1 MAANLDNF
9 KFKFGFLNQA
19 QDPDDLADNEAVAMD
34 SLDPDKLALG
44 TLQVS
49 ALLPTVT
56 TKVTTPA
63 TLGGRS
69 FRLNSGVIEQLADSV
84 TPGAYGA
91 ESVVNRG
98 STTTTGYPPK
108 GGVPVPTL
116 TSPITVSTPTGDI
129 TDLAAS
135 IVAGGAYTGVEDNR
149 TVRIQLLTI
158 NTINFFFAS
167 FDAGASYGPNG
178 SYGTGVALPVLGPS
192 GIDEGIRVTFD
203 AGYVFT
209 SGHVSNFTV
218 TRAANAGDG
227 TYSYVLV
234 NVRNGATVKPA
245 EDIQGIPG
253 DVVTF
258 DITNFNSTGDRISN
272 YIPRVTFPA
281 MHANAIEQWLY
292 RKSPID
298 TDFVRLAKYD
308 GTNVT
313 ADRTP
318 STSAAQSYYDDF
330 GLTSDIINVRI
341 LESIKD
347 EPFQTID
354 AAIGNTSA
362 TYDRIFEKDGRLWTV
377 PTTRK
382 DLILYSRLGAWW
394 GWSRTQ
400 SFGFK
405 DDYADHVI
413 LRDPRSTVGAAVT
426 VIGTTN
432 GIYHIDGNGTE
443 ASPYV
448 LQEAIPEI
456 SVMPGTM
463 LNINGT
469 IMFMSK
475 STDGVYG
482 TGAYGQKIYEYDL
495 LKLTEVSARI
505 IGHAIITGTDA
516 LMVAAQRGSDKYQ
529 IQKSGG
535 SSALVYHRDARGW
548 VEVIQASETATTW
561 SWTSKNYQPSM
572 FKRFK
577 IGYARFFKIE
587 YKGVVTVAFTMLS
600 GDGLTSNTSTFT
612 LANAASRAQIIQ
624 RLPGGLGRKWKIVV
638 TGGAAAVLYDFYL
651 VS

>member
-1 MAANLDNF
+1 MAANLDNY

-19 QDPDDLADNEAVAMD
+19 QDPDDLADNEAVSID

-49 ALLPTVT
+49 ALMPTST

-69 FRLNSGVIEQLADSV
+69 FRVTSGDIEQLEDSV
-84 TPGAYGA
+84 TPDLASYR
-91 ESVVNRG
+91 VVNKG

-108 GGVPVPTL
+108 GNAPSGLAVTDGVV
-116 TSPITVSTPTGDI
+116 VSTPTGSI
-129 TDLAAS
+129 TSLVANL
-135 IVAGGAYTGVEDNR
+135 IAGGSYTGSEDNR
-149 TVRIQLLTI
+149 TVRIKVDTDV
-158 NTINFFFAS
+158 TKFAAS
-167 FDAGASYGPNG
+167 LDAGG
-178 SYGTGVALPVLGPS
+178 SYGALVVIAAGTAQAVLGP
-192 GIDEGIRVTFD
+192 GGTDEGIRVTFD
-203 AGYVFT
+203 AGYVPVA
-209 SGHVSNFTV
+209 GHTSNFTV

-227 TYSYVLV
+227 TYAYVLV
-234 NVRNGATVKPA
+234 NVRTGSIVKPS
-245 EDIQGIPG
+245 ENIQGIPG
-253 DVVTF
+253 DVVTL
-258 DITNFNSTGDRISN
+258 DITNFNSAGDRVRN
-272 YIPRVTFPA
+272 FIPRFTFPA
-281 MHANAIEQWLY
+281 EHANATEQWLY

-298 TDFVRLAKYD
+298 TDFVRIAKYD

-318 STSAAQSYYDDF
+318 SSSSVVAYYDDL
-330 GLTSDIINVRI
+330 GLTSDIINVII

-347 EPFQTID
+347 ESFQTID
-354 AAIGNTSA
+354 AAIGNTSND
-362 TYDRIFEKDGRLWTV
+362 YDRIFEKDGRLWTV

-394 GWSRTQ
+394 GWSRAQ

-405 DDYADHVI
+405 GNYADHVI
-413 LRDPRSTVGAAVT
+413 LRDPRSNTGATVT

-443 ASPYV
+443 AAPYN

-456 SVMPGTM
+456 SVMPGSM

-475 STDGVYG
+475 SSTGVYG
-482 TGAYGQKIYEYDL
+482 VGAYGQKIYEYDL

-505 IGHAIITGTDA
+505 IGNAIITGMDS
-516 LMVAAQRGSDKYQ
+516 LMVAGQRGSDKYQ

-535 SSALVYHRDARGW
+535 TSALVYHRDARGW
-548 VEVIQASETATTW
+548 VEIIQASETATTW
-561 SWTSKNYQPSM
+561 SWTSKNYQPTM

-587 YKGVVTVAFTMLS
+587 YKGTVTVAFTMLS
-600 GDGLTSNTSTFT
+600 GNALTSNTSTFT
-612 LANAASRAQIIQ
+612 LTNSATRVQVIQ
-624 RLPGGLGRKWKIVV
+624 RLPGGLGRKWKMVV
-638 TGGAAAVLYDFYL
+638 TGGAAAVVYDFFL